1 MPEAFPPR
9 AENHGILTCF
19 TLLRKDLVVEA
30 LSLLGLD

>member
-19 TLLRKDLVVEA
+19 PLLRKDLAEEA
-30 LSLLGLD
+30 LSLLG